1 MSDLRFDLDALRD
14 ASSRI
19 GRVSGRLDGAGDDS
33 RHLPDSAGHDAM
45 RGALSDFRDKW
56 SVHRD
61 DLLEELQFLR
71 DSLTAIAD
79 TFDELDGDLAD
90 RARHFLEVA
99 NETPGA

>member
-14 ASSRI
+14 ASGRI
-19 GRVSGRLDGAGDDS
+19 GRVSGRLDGTGDES
-33 RHLPDSAGHDAM
+33 RHLPDAAGHDSL

-61 DLLEELQFLR
+61 DLLDELQFLR

-79 TFDELDGDLAD
+79 TFDELDSDLAD

>member
-1 MSDLRFDLDALRD
+1 LSDLRFDLDGLRD

-19 GRVSGRLDGAGDDS
+19 GRVSGRLDGSGDDT
-33 RHLPDSAGHDAM
+33 RHLPDSAGHDSV

-56 SVHRD
+56 SVHRE
-61 DLLEELQFLR
+61 DLLEELKFLS

-79 TFDELDGDLAD
+79 TFDELDADLAE
-90 RARHFLEVA
+90 RARHFLEIA

>member
-1 MSDLRFDLDALRD
+1 MSDLRFDLDGLRH
-14 ASSRI
+14 ASGRIGGVSSR
-19 GRVSGRLDGAGDDS
+19 LQGAGDES
-33 RHLPDSAGHDAM
+33 RALPDAAGHDQLH
-45 RGALSDFRDKW
+45 GALVDFRDKW

-61 DLLEELQFLR
+61 DLLDELQFLK

-99 NETPGA
+99 NEDGSN